1 MRTGMSPIYYKPAD
15 ALHWL
20 EPALRATKEG
30 RKKAKAKEE
39 KKLTD
44 TLRQGFAS
52 AMEFGSD
59 ALTDLRHR
67 RMDEVLYLLNEDSF
81 EAITLS
87 THKKVGFD
95 KVKAVVAGDKDRYRV
110 DYEGGSLTIKP
121 LAHLVSGRAR
131 VPIGWKR
138 NGIEVPYTLLAEEL
152 AARCGVEIDTE

>member
-1 MRTGMSPIYYKPAD
+1 MARTRQPCHQG
-15 ALHWL
+15 
-20 EPALRATKEG
+20 R
-30 RKKAKAKEE
+30 RKKRAKPKEE

-44 TLRQGFAS
+44 SIRQGFS
-52 AMEFGSD
+52 AAAEFGSN

-67 RMDEVLYLLNEDSF
+67 RLDEVLYLLNEDSF

-87 THKKVGFD
+87 THKKVEFD
-95 KVKAVVAGDKDRYRV
+95 KIKAIISEGKDRFRV
-110 DYEGGSLTIKP
+110 DYDNGRLTIKP
-121 LAHLVSGRAR
+121 LAHLVSGRSR